1 VSQPPAAPV
10 IGVMV
15 ALPEER
21 VALEDLLRQRR
32 VVRRRGVVML
42 RGLFEGRPL
51 VIVQSGVG
59 RVKAERAAAVLFDEG
74 PVSCVIAVGFSGG
87 LDASLA
93 VGDLVL
99 ADRVVEDSSGAALT
113 VNGSAPAVP
122 TARRGTVVTVDRI
135 YAAVEEKQALAKRW
149 QALAVDMESS
159 AVARVASARGVP
171 WCSLRIIL
179 DPLHTA
185 LVVRSRRE
193 AALMLLQPRRVKKL
207 LQLAR
212 DTRMVSRR
220 MAVGLVAL
228 LAHLELT
235 QGTTARP
242 GQ

>member
-1 VSQPPAAPV
+1 
-10 IGVMV
+10 MV

-21 VALEDLLRQRR
+21 VALEELVRQRR

-42 RGLFEGRPL
+42 RGLFEGRPM

-59 RVKAERAAAVLFDEG
+59 RVKAERAVTTLFDEG

-99 ADRVVEDSSGAALT
+99 ADRVVEDSSGAVLA

-122 TARRGTVVTVDRI
+122 TARRGAVVTVDRI
-135 YAAVEEKQALAKRW
+135 YADVEEKQALAKRW

-159 AVARVASARGVP
+159 AVARAAASRGVL
-171 WCSLRIIL
+171 WCSLRVIL
-179 DPLHTA
+179 DPLHTV
-185 LVVRSRRE
+185 LVARSRRE
-193 AALMLLQPRRVKKL
+193 AALILLQPRRVKKL

-235 QGTTARP
+235 QNAVSSGSS
-242 GQ
+242 